1 MFALSGLAVA
11 ALGVLAALI
20 VYGFAWWAT
29 SSRSYGAKILVR
41 GGLLLL
47 IAVPLAGFLLLSP
60 TMRRSVDQRAAA
72 LIAPAGRIAP
82 RGAAGSTRADPHC
95 SRARRRDR

>member
-1 MFALSGLAVA
+1 MDL
-11 ALGVLAALI
+11 
-20 VYGFAWWAT
+20 AWWAT

-60 TMRRSVDQRAAA
+60 TMHSSFDQSEPQLSSPLQDELLREAEQ
-72 LIAPAGRIAP
+72 
-82 RGAAGSTRADPHC
+82 GSTRADPHAAE
-95 SRARRRDR
+95 RGAATR